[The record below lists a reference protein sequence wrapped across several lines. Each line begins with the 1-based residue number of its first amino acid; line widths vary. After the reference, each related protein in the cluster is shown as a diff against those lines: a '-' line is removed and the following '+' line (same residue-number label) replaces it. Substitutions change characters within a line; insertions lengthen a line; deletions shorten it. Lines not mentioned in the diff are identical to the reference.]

1 MRDVEALEGRRA
13 VTVAG
18 GRTLA
23 LAAVGRAAEDWGAS
37 WQEGGGGGRL
47 ELPVSAGLRHG
58 RVTGRIDVS
67 SGRGGETEV
76 AFHPERS
83 DYWVWTPAVAI
94 LLVAVAGAAT
104 TVLWPFYPSLLPVAP
119 FGAILALGAWF
130 LVVTRL
136 QNRGAEEFL
145 ELVAVHA
152 ASAAGDDDDGIHPR
166 DGGLYRT
173 STEETREPHGSA

>member
-1 MRDVEALEGRRA
+1 MRDVEALEGRRT

-18 GRTLA
+18 ATATA
-23 LAAVGRAAEDWGAS
+23 LASVGRAAEDWGAG
-37 WQEGGGGGRL
+37 WEAGVAGGRL
-47 ELPVSAGLRHG
+47 ELPVAAGLRHG
-58 RVTGRIDVS
+58 RVHGRIDVA

-83 DYWVWTPAVAI
+83 EYWVWTPAVVV

-104 TVLWPFYPSLLPVAP
+104 TVLWPFYPQLLPVAP
-119 FGAILALGAWF
+119 FGALLALGAWF

-136 QNRGAEEFL
+136 QNRGVEEFL

-152 ASAAGDDDDGIHPR
+152 ADAAGGGGSESPEAGIQPSDER
-166 DGGLYRT
+166 L
-173 STEETREPHGSA
+173 